1 MNLDSLLNNGF
12 ILSVFKKLR
21 KEQDDKID
29 DLFRRLGNL
38 EETAVVRGPAGQ
50 KGNKGNKGDFGPR
63 GFIGETGEKGPIGP
77 MGPRGLP
84 ADITPVKKM
93 MEEFTDETEKSV
105 ESLKNTL
112 STQVGDNKEYIE
124 KFSKEFEERMEK
136 TMSEYKAFVNM
147 QIAKGM
153 TGGPGGGSVNIL
165 QMDDVKFEKRHEVE
179 GDAIL
184 IFDAVTQKF
193 QSESFNDII
202 ERLQIG
208 MEKQYDRLVDT
219 EGDFIYIGEAE
230 PGTARD
236 AATWRIKRVYEIGDD
251 VEIIWADNTADFVKT
266 WDDRVTYEYN

>member
-77 MGPRGLP
+77 IGPRGLP

-266 WDDRVTYEYN
+266 WDDRATYEYN